1 MPSNH
6 PSHQPGND
14 DNHGDSPR
22 AAGPDSGPGVGQT
35 RQLLSAVHGPGA
47 ASHDRL
53 YDEVCRRNPGK
64 EFDPSELVECS
75 VKLSRR
81 GFSAQRH
88 GGSISW
94 SPDERGTLA
103 ASALRAAPSD
113 AVQQALQALAAE
125 TDTGRAADPG
135 SGSGGSAA
143 EDSRLAAL
151 REWVQKST
159 RFFSAIAYDYDAK
172 LYKLYLFKHRPVS
185 YFEEL
190 DLLGR
195 LRDLPA
201 LSYIRSM
208 EVPFDAPHAWHEALY
223 FKLRFA
229 ELAPDTVAAGR
240 SGARRKLTEI
250 LAADYR
256 PHPLLSARL
265 LADVPKRDALVES
278 LSKLLTDV
286 QAGSDPVI
294 KLVPPDPPSADAP
307 ADQLRRDFLA
317 LGYGVNVNLLDPARI
332 RFLETQQATV
342 LQIAEA
348 LGCQDQAKAWLKQV
362 ARFDCFISYLG
373 LGPDSVTL
381 YYRSTNLHRRKPAPH
396 FRRG

>member
-1 MPSNH
+1 
-6 PSHQPGND
+6 
-14 DNHGDSPR
+14 
-22 AAGPDSGPGVGQT
+22 
-35 RQLLSAVHGPGA
+35 
-47 ASHDRL
+47 
-53 YDEVCRRNPGK
+53 
-64 EFDPSELVECS
+64 
-75 VKLSRR
+75 
-81 GFSAQRH
+81 
-88 GGSISW
+88 
-94 SPDERGTLA
+94 
-103 ASALRAAPSD
+103 
-113 AVQQALQALAAE
+113 
-125 TDTGRAADPG
+125 
-135 SGSGGSAA
+135 
-143 EDSRLAAL
+143 
-151 REWVQKST
+151 
-159 RFFSAIAYDYDAK
+159 
-172 LYKLYLFKHRPVS
+172 VS

-201 LSYIRSM
+201 LAYIRSM

-229 ELAPDTVAAGR
+229 ELAPDTVATGR

-265 LADVPKRDALVES
+265 LAGVPKRDALVDS
-278 LSKLLTDV
+278 LTKLLTDV
-286 QAGSDPVI
+286 QVGNDPVI
-294 KLVPPDPPSADAP
+294 KLVPPALPSADAP

-317 LGYGVNVNLLDPARI
+317 LDYGVNVNLLDTARI

-362 ARFDCFISYLG
+362 ARFDCFLSYLG

-381 YYRSTNLHRRKPAPH
+381 YYRSTSLHRRKPAPH
-396 FRRG
+396 LRHA